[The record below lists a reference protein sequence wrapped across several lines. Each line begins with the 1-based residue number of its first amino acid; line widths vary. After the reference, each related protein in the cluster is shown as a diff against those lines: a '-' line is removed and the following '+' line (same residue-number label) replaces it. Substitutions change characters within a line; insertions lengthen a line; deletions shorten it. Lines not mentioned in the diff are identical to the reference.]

1 MHPNC
6 TQEVHLSKV
15 QFCPKSAPKLHLIS
29 LTIMQPSLALNSA
42 VWAKLKMLCLGDLPP
57 LAEPVPEA
65 HGEKKRKRRQCVKRR
80 PSGKVKRG
88 CKDDDSDG
96 KEDAPEKDD
105 DDDGEEEDEEPE
117 TKTVTKKPAAKCD
130 QDGEG
135 WGTIA
140 KLDSFFS
147 SCRMVA

>member
-1 MHPNC
+1 M
-6 TQEVHLSKV
+6 
-15 QFCPKSAPKLHLIS
+15 
-29 LTIMQPSLALNSA
+29 
-42 VWAKLKMLCLGDLPP
+42 
-57 LAEPVPEA
+57 
-65 HGEKKRKRRQCVKRR
+65 KRR

-105 DDDGEEEDEEPE
+105 DEENEDEEPE
-117 TKTVTKKPAAKCD
+117 TKTVVTKKPAAKCD

-140 KLDSFFS
+140 KSNSFS
-147 SCRMVA
+147 HLVEWWPRS